1 MDGISRDE
9 IENAWKV
16 NEYLT
21 DENKRLRA
29 ELARARRY
37 NEIVKKTTEDVEI
50 ADVCEVVRAAAKLVR
65 AGGYRVV
72 YGE

>member
-1 MDGISRDE
+1 MTGISRDE

-21 DENKRLRA
+21 DENKRLRT

-37 NEIVKKTTEDVEI
+37 NEIVKKTTEDVSTT
-50 ADVCEVVRAAAKLVR
+50 DVCEVVMAAAKLVR